1 LKDYYSILG
10 LKPGATEEEIKAQ
23 FRKLAKEHHP
33 DAGGDEAQFKE
44 IVEAYEALLKG
55 KVDEND
61 LYSGFNPFTDFFNL
75 FRNTVQP
82 LVIKV
87 QVNLLDVINQN
98 PIDVTY
104 QYTKM
109 CNYCNGTGASKVQP
123 CPTCHGKGTII
134 TTQGQL
140 TIARTC
146 PACGGR
152 GVIIEEKC
160 SYCNGTGNL
169 KETERIQFVVPIQ
182 MNSGETLKFPDKG
195 YYYTTTLR
203 SPLFVNIE
211 ILPYKNIYKQGL
223 NLISENEISLV
234 HYYRKKYQIETINGI
249 EEVHIPTTRDP
260 FFTVV
265 RAGKGVNEH
274 GDHIIKFK
282 ITIPSKEELLKSFM
296 EDPDELS
303 NTG

>member
-1 LKDYYSILG
+1 VKDYYSILG

-23 FRKLAKEHHP
+23 FRKLAKEYHP
-33 DAGGDEAQFKE
+33 DAGGDETRFKE

-87 QVNLLDVINQN
+87 QVDLLDIINQKPVN
-98 PIDVTY
+98 VTY
-104 QYTKM
+104 DYTKI

-134 TTQGQL
+134 ITQGQV

-160 SYCNGTGNL
+160 SYCNGTGKL
-169 KETERIQFVVPIQ
+169 KETERIQFIVPIQ

-195 YYYTTTLR
+195 YYYTSTLR

-211 ILPYKNIYKQGL
+211 ILPYNGIYKQDL
-223 NLISENEISLV
+223 NLVSEQEISLID
-234 HYYRKKYQIETINGI
+234 YYKGKCKVQTINGMEEI
-249 EEVHIPTTRDP
+249 EVPVSKEP

-265 RAGKGVNEH
+265 RSGKGVNQY

-282 ITIPSKEELLKSFM
+282 ITIPSKEELLKF
-296 EDPDELS
+296 L
-303 NTG
+303 NNGGL